1 MERYIREYA
10 NAKKNLISTNN
21 EMNEE
26 RKIKAIER
34 INKVLKMREKEL
46 ITIDETILEIL
57 NCMEE

>member
-1 MERYIREYA
+1 MERYIRAYA

-34 INKVLKMREKEL
+34 INKVLKMREKEF

-57 NCMEE
+57 NCMED

>member
-34 INKVLKMREKEL
+34 INKVLKMREKEF

>member
-57 NCMEE
+57 NCMED

>member
-34 INKVLKMREKEL
+34 INKVLKMREKEF

-57 NCMEE
+57 NCMED